1 MINFLNFSNAYLLQI
16 HTTTNVNDNHM
27 DPSEVENNANNM
39 VVLNNEEI
47 NMNIAEVVIEESLV
61 EKQLRQIKELKE
73 QLQAQ

>member
-1 MINFLNFSNAYLLQI
+1 
-16 HTTTNVNDNHM
+16 M